1 MSKKNKIGITVLT
14 VILLI
19 LTVIGFFW
27 TFSFNLQTP
36 AGFLI
41 ILPANQEQK
50 KMYIDSHRK
59 NDKTKKQMA
68 SCPKRQIAST
78 ETAENIVDSD
88 DYQQMRKHVNTF
100 ERAANA
106 LKIVQTVYDIFGEA
120 NPDAVREALPFLFEK
135 SYDEIMA
142 MSKEADY
149 AMIDAM
155 CEPGLEWETK
165 FWLSQLLGDRNAKEA
180 LPLFREIAGDEDEPF
195 GLRVS
200 VIDQIG
206 ILEDR
211 EASNLLVG
219 LLDNRDDIIRD
230 KASATLRD
238 ITDQGDER
246 IYGIISSHY
255 YTEQDATVKD
265 CLLGSII
272 VIGGE
277 KALPEIKE
285 ILKTATRDEKDT
297 IAILLK
303 DVHSDGSV
311 EILKEM
317 YDPQDEGGLSTSII
331 SSLAKLG
338 TEEANQ
344 FLYGIIEEVNGINS
358 VMAADYLKDQKQKSA
373 IPHIK
378 KALSKETNEEF
389 IKDYEEIL
397 TQLNQ

>member
-27 TFSFNLQTP
+27 IFDFNPLIP
-36 AGFLI
+36 GGFLT
-41 ILPANQEQK
+41 ILPADQRQK
-50 KMYIDSHRK
+50 EMYISSNRK
-59 NDKTKKQMA
+59 NDKAKKQMA

-88 DYQQMRKHVNTF
+88 DYQQMRKHINIL
-100 ERAANA
+100 ERAANT
-106 LKIVQTVYDIFGEA
+106 LKIIQTAYDIFGEA
-120 NPDAVREALPFLFEK
+120 NPDAVREALPFLFKK
-135 SYDEIMA
+135 SYEEIMA
-142 MSKEADY
+142 LSKEADY

-155 CEPGLEWETK
+155 CEPGIEWETK

-200 VIDQIG
+200 VIDQIRT
-206 ILEDR
+206 LEDR

-255 YTEQDATVKD
+255 YAEQDETVKF

-277 KALPEIKE
+277 KALPEIRE
-285 ILKTATRDEKDT
+285 ILKTATPWEKEN
-297 IAILLK
+297 IALRLV
-303 DVHSDGSV
+303 DVRSDGSV

-317 YDPQDEGGLSTSII
+317 YDPQQKGGLSTSII
-331 SSLAKLG
+331 SSLAELG

-344 FLYGIIEEVNGINS
+344 FLYGIIEESNGINS
-358 VMAADYLKDQKQKSA
+358 VMAADYLKDQKQKGA

-378 KALSKETNEEF
+378 RALSKETNEEF
-389 IKDYEEIL
+389 IRDYEEIL